1 MKKMMLF
8 LIIATFSIAVMA
20 QTKEKEEKKEKKVE
34 VPAVV
39 KTAFQK
45 DYPSVKDV
53 KWDAEDGNFEAE
65 FKLNGIENS
74 ANYDKAGIRLEVETA
89 IKTDQLPKTA
99 LDYITKNYPT
109 YKITEAAKITNS
121 KNVVTYEAELK
132 LGKKEMDLVF
142 DVAGKFIREEKE

>member
-8 LIIATFSIAVMA
+8 FIIATFSIAVMG
-20 QTKEKEEKKEKKVE
+20 QTGKKEEKKEKKVE
-34 VPAVV
+34 VPTVV

-45 DYPSVKDV
+45 DYPAVKDV

-65 FKLNGIENS
+65 FKLNDIENS

-99 LDYITKNYPT
+99 LDYITKNYST
-109 YKITEAAKITNS
+109 YKITKAAKITNS
-121 KNVVTYEAELK
+121 KNVVTFEAEVK
-132 LGKKEMDLVF
+132 LGKKETDLVF
-142 DVAGKFIREEKE
+142 DVAGRFVREEKD